1 MIKVEHQ
8 RAYRLFILSAACHHL
23 LRCRKKSAPV
33 ERPSEFVGRSGIPV
47 EAQRTLLGEHEDNE
61 SGADNIEHGLERE
74 DGNPAAG
81 ETDDSALGRQQASE
95 RNRKSKRSRRA
106 ASARKSRAIA
116 AARICDALA
125 RAHRQ

>member
-74 DGNPAAG
+74 DGNPAVARPTIPRSAG
-81 ETDDSALGRQQASE
+81 SRPASGIGIKKIAPCSIGTKIAGHRCSTD
-95 RNRKSKRSRRA
+95 
-106 ASARKSRAIA
+106 
-116 AARICDALA
+116 
-125 RAHRQ
+125 